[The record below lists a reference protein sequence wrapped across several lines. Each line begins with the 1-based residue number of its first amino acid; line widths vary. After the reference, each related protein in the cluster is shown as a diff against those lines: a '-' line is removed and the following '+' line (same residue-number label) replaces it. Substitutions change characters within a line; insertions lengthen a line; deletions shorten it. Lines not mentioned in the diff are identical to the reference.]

1 MTLSPR
7 ARVLVITSV
16 GSFISPFISTFLSFA
31 VPAMG
36 NSLKASFTLMIW
48 VPIAFMIPLTS
59 FTILIGKLSDAYG
72 RSLFYQVGLVIFG
85 ASSVVAAFSQGVYSL
100 IAFVFAIGVGSS
112 FLSVNTIAILSNVF
126 PPNLRGRAFGIN
138 SMAVYIGLTTAP
150 VVSGFVIEYLG
161 WRVMFYVVAVLALI
175 IVPPA
180 RRLISKL
187 DVQSKRL
194 PIDLPGFF
202 IFLASVL
209 SIALYLSFSEIYGL
223 ISTLYLLVLGVAL
236 LVVLILY
243 ERRREF
249 PILEMRLFTRSRT
262 FTGGTIT
269 AFLIYIS
276 TFAIVF
282 VFSIYLTVIEGLHPS
297 TTGLILTAE
306 PIMMVIFSPI
316 SGRLS
321 DRFGSRG
328 LASIGMLIIAV
339 SFLAIYFM
347 LGKVEPG
354 EMVWPLAVIGIGF
367 GLFSAPNTNSV
378 MSSVSRQDSGSASG
392 ILSTM
397 RFVGQLMSI
406 SIMGSIL
413 AVSMPRTLLLELFS
427 GISSDISAFDVTAFV
442 GGMKEGMLIAS
453 ILCFIGVFTSLFR
466 NR

>member
-175 IVPPA
+175 IVLPA